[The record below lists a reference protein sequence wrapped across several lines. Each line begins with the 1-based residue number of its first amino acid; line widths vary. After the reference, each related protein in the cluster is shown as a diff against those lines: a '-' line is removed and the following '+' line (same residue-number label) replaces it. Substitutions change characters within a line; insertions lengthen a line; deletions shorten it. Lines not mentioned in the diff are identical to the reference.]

1 MIYLFTHVIWKDIN
15 HNMERKVTKLE
26 HCHTEV
32 LVNVDKDLWKKA
44 QDKAFNKLAANV
56 TVPGFRKGKAPIN
69 MVKGRV
75 DQMKVFNEAINN
87 VLDPVYQEV
96 LKEEKIQPV
105 ARPAF
110 DVTKLSED
118 ELEVKVT
125 LVTAPEVELGK
136 YQGREI
142 GKEKAIVS
150 DKDVEESLNE
160 LRKQNATI
168 VPKEGQAENGDIVV
182 IDFDGSINGVPFEGG
197 KAENHELELGSHSFI
212 EGFEDQ
218 LVGSSAGIEVDVKVT
233 FPKNYGPD
241 EIAGKDAVFHVKVNE
256 VKQKVLPELNEE
268 FIKDL
273 NIKDVN
279 NIDEL
284 KANRKEALQKQKE
297 NAAKREYLDK
307 LIEEIRKDSKFD
319 IADEIVNEEIEGRKR
334 DLQNRL
340 QQSGIDL
347 EQYKALTRTTDEALN
362 EQLKGEAQKGLESFL
377 VMDNVRSKE
386 NITISDEEFEF
397 ELAKMAE
404 QYNMTIDQ
412 IKNAL
417 GQQLG
422 QFRNNLLMSRIED
435 FLYSNNK

>member
-1 MIYLFTHVIWKDIN
+1 
-15 HNMERKVTKLE
+15 MERKVTKLE

-110 DVTKLSED
+110 DITKLSED

-142 GKEKAIVS
+142 GKQKATVS

-168 VPKEGQAENGDIVV
+168 VPKDGQAENGDTVV
-182 IDFDGSINGVPFEGG
+182 IDFEGSVDGVPFEGG

-273 NIKDVN
+273 NIADVKTV
-279 NIDEL
+279 DEL

-307 LIEEIRKDSKFD
+307 LIEEIRKESKFD
-319 IADEIVNEEIEGRKR
+319 IADEIIEEEIEGRKR

-347 EQYKALTRTTDEALN
+347 EQYKTLTRTTDEALH
-362 EQLKGEAQKGLESFL
+362 EQLKSEAQKGLESFL
-377 VMDNVRSKE
+377 VMDNVRAKE

-422 QFRNNLLMSRIED
+422 QFRNNILMSRIED
-435 FLYSNNK
+435 FLYNNNK

>member
-1 MIYLFTHVIWKDIN
+1 
-15 HNMERKVTKLE
+15 MERKVTKLE

-44 QDKAFNKLAANV
+44 QDKAFNKLAANI

-69 MVKGRV
+69 MVKSRV

-96 LKEEKIQPV
+96 LQEEKIQPV

-136 YQGREI
+136 YQGLNI
-142 GKEKAIVS
+142 GKKEAEVN
-150 DKDVEESLNE
+150 DKDVEDSINE

-168 VPKEGQAENGDIVV
+168 VPKDGQAENGDIVV
-182 IDFDGSINGVPFEGG
+182 IDFEGSVNGVPFEGG

-256 VKQKVLPELNEE
+256 VKQKVLPELNDE

-273 NIKDVN
+273 NIKDVSN
-279 NIDEL
+279 LDEL
-284 KANRKEALQKQKE
+284 KNNRRETLQKQKE
-297 NAAKREYLDK
+297 NALKREYLDK
-307 LIEEIRKDSKFD
+307 VIDEIRKTSKFD
-319 IADEIVNEEIEGRKR
+319 IADEIINEELEGRKK
-334 DLQNRL
+334 DLENRL

-386 NITISDEEFEF
+386 NITLSDEEFDF
-397 ELAKMAE
+397 ELAKMAD
-404 QYNMTIDQ
+404 QYGMSIDQ
-412 IKNAL
+412 IKEAL
-417 GQQLG
+417 GKQLG

-435 FLYSNNK
+435 FLYNNNK